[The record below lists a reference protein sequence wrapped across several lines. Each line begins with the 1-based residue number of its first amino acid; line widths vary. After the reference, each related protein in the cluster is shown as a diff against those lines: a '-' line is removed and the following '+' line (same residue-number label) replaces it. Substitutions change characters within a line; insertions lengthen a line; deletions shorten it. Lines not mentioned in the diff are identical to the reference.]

1 MIRPAQRAMIA
12 GVALAFALLSI
23 GCGGS
28 SSDGDA
34 AAHES
39 SPVVIF
45 AAASTTDAVE
55 RLADRYHQTTGR
67 TVLTSFASSSTLAR
81 HIEEGATAHLFLS
94 ANIEWMDYLA
104 ERHLLAANSRSDL
117 LSNRLVLVVRKGAE
131 ARSLT
136 KGNLPESLAVGE
148 PSHVPAGRYAM
159 EAIRA
164 LDLEEGLEDRLI
176 PALDVR
182 AALRLVEM
190 GEADAGIVYAS
201 DAQSSGRVEIV
212 EEIDESL
219 HTPVRYQ
226 VALIGRPTPAARELL
241 AFLRSDDAAAIFR
254 ELGLTVIRE

>member
-1 MIRPAQRAMIA
+1 MRFNLQRAMIM
-12 GVALAFALLSI
+12 GVMLALAVTLI

-28 SSDGDA
+28 TSNDDA
-34 AAHES
+34 ASRES
-39 SPVVIF
+39 APIVIF

-81 HIEEGATAHLFLS
+81 HIEEGATAHLYLS

-104 ERHLLAANSRSDL
+104 ERNLLAVNTRGDL
-117 LSNRLVLVVRKGAE
+117 LSNRLVLVVRKGAK

-136 KGNLPESLAVGE
+136 KDNLPETLAVGE

-159 EAIRA
+159 EAIRQ
-164 LDLEEGLEDRLI
+164 LNLEEALKDRLI

-190 GEADAGIVYAS
+190 GEAEAGIVYAS

-226 VALIGRPTPAARELL
+226 VALIGRRNSAAREFLE
-241 AFLRSDDAAAIFR
+241 FLRSDDAAAIFR
-254 ELGLTVIRE
+254 DVGLTVIRE